1 MSDTISIDGTE
12 YELDDDPS
20 LRTVRNVQSMQMDI
34 LLEYLSEDDLQE
46 LDSLEDEGQLVQMII
61 ENEGYEAF
69 QDVMWDNSMML
80 PVQTIS
86 LACDKPFS
94 SEDFND
100 MGAKKFKDIKD
111 KSEQTLNG
119 DANDF
124 FEDLGLGMSLTEE
137 EMKRKAQQAGT

>member
-1 MSDTISIDGTE
+1 MSEKVTIDGTE
-12 YELDDDPS
+12 YELDDNPS

-34 LLEYLSEDDLQE
+34 LLEYLDEEDLQE
-46 LDSLEDEGQLVQMII
+46 LDSLEDEGRLVQMII

-94 SEDFND
+94 SSKFND
-100 MGAKKFKDIKD
+100 MGAKQFKDIKE
-111 KSEQTLNG
+111 KSEDTLGG

-124 FEDLGLGMSLTEE
+124 FEDLGLGLSLTEE